1 MGVGR
6 TSKKTTKSSTKPAA
20 KKPARAT
27 AHKAATPKV
36 AAAVAVVEA
45 PVATMTMTSAE
56 PVFTAPAPVR
66 RPPPKHAAVM
76 VERSAM
82 EDWPPQAELVLSAI
96 EAGQHCTG
104 PGVERRRGKRA
115 SFRVR
120 AQLRLYSDNPGEPGR
135 AIYTR
140 DIHSRGLGFIT
151 PHRLPLGHGG
161 LVDLPTPAGK
171 IVSVPCTLLR
181 CREAA
186 PGWYEGSV
194 YFNRDQHGLV
204 PRSAG

>member
-1 MGVGR
+1 MGVTRSPRKTGK
-6 TSKKTTKSSTKPAA
+6 SAGQPPKKATRPAA
-20 KKPARAT
+20 KKET
-27 AHKAATPKV
+27 AEV
-36 AAAVAVVEA
+36 AAAPSFVMTLAGTESPADRSSTAARPAPKHPAVAVA
-45 PVATMTMTSAE
+45 
-56 PVFTAPAPVR
+56 
-66 RPPPKHAAVM
+66 
-76 VERSAM
+76 RSSM
-82 EDWPPQAELVLSAI
+82 EDWPPQAELVLTAI
-96 EAGQHCTG
+96 EAGQHAVG
-104 PGVERRRGKRA
+104 PAAERRKGKRV

-204 PRSAG
+204 PRNAG

>member
-1 MGVGR
+1 MAVTR
-6 TSKKTTKSSTKPAA
+6 AKKTKKPAA
-20 KKPARAT
+20 KTSATRAAAKP
-27 AHKAATPKV
+27 KAS
-36 AAAVAVVEA
+36 AAVATVA
-45 PVATMTMTSAE
+45 P
-56 PVFTAPAPVR
+56 PA
-66 RPPPKHAAVM
+66 PKHAAVT
-76 VERSAM
+76 VTRSSM

-96 EAGQHCTG
+96 EAGQHRMG
-104 PGVERRRGKRA
+104 YDPGAERRSSKRV

-135 AIYTR
+135 VVYTR
-140 DIHSRGLGFIT
+140 DIHARGLGFIT

-171 IVSVPCTLLR
+171 LVSVPCTLLR

-194 YFNRDQHGLV
+194 YFNREQHGIV
-204 PRSAG
+204 PPPRVA

>member
-1 MGVGR
+1 MAVTR
-6 TSKKTTKSSTKPAA
+6 TPRKKSTKPAA
-20 KKPARAT
+20 ANT
-27 AHKAATPKV
+27 AAATKAP
-36 AAAVAVVEA
+36 AAAKAPATEPAAVVPVA
-45 PVATMTMTSAE
+45 PVPAMTPGPRAVAYAPPAHPAVNTPRTS
-56 PVFTAPAPVR
+56 
-66 RPPPKHAAVM
+66 
-76 VERSAM
+76 M

-96 EAGQHCTG
+96 EAGQHNNG
-104 PGVERRRGKRA
+104 FVAGERRHSKRA

-120 AQLRLYSDNPGEPGR
+120 GQLRLYSDNPGEPGR
-135 AIYTR
+135 VIYTR

-161 LVDLPTPAGK
+161 LVDIPTPAGK

-194 YFNRDQHGLV
+194 YFNRDQHGILPPNRV
-204 PRSAG
+204 A

>member
-1 MGVGR
+1 MAVTR
-6 TSKKTTKSSTKPAA
+6 APRKTTKSAGKPRAAA
-20 KKPARAT
+20 KA
-27 AHKAATPKV
+27 KAAKAPALAV
-36 AAAVAVVEA
+36 AAPDTVAVVEPLA
-45 PVATMTMTSAE
+45 
-56 PVFTAPAPVR
+56 
-66 RPPPKHAAVM
+66 PKHQAVA
-76 VERSAM
+76 VPRTSM

-96 EAGQHCTG
+96 EAGQHRNG
-104 PGVERRRGKRA
+104 FAAGGAERRTGKRA

-140 DIHSRGLGFIT
+140 DIHTRGLGFIT

-194 YFNRDQHGLV
+194 YFNRDQHSLL
-204 PRSAG
+204 PRSA